1 MKGLHVHGISHAFDG
16 NQVLNNVSFTVPAGE
31 LVCLLGPSGCGK
43 STLLRIAAG
52 LERLQEGRVIIDDEV
67 VAEPT
72 AHVAPEHRRVGL
84 MFQDYALFPHLNV
97 LDNVTFG
104 LPAPKGAPARRRA
117 MELLDQ
123 VGMADHVDKHPH
135 MLSGGQQQRVALA
148 RALAPEP
155 RLLLL
160 DEPFSGLDTSMRAVI
175 REETV
180 SVLRYSGVATLMVT
194 HDPEEAM
201 YMADRIK
208 ILGAGGVVLQQGT
221 PSEVYYHPVDEFVAT
236 LFGPV
241 NRVEGIVS
249 SGGVDSPLGRIDT
262 DGMDDG
268 SEVDVLIRPE
278 GLVLGTEGNGGAGGV
293 PVEVLSTRLL
303 GNSNIIVIQT
313 GGDNGPEFKARVT
326 EDFDPF
332 EAGPIQARIDARHA
346 FVYPKEVSEALIPAV
361 KEGFPAVNEGSV
373 LDPEGNS
380 LWSK

>member
-1 MKGLHVHGISHAFDG
+1 VKGLHIHGVSHAFDG
-16 NQVLNNVSFTVPAGE
+16 LRILNNVSFTVPAGE
-31 LVCLLGPSGCGK
+31 LVCLLGPSGSGK

-67 VAEPT
+67 VADPSSQ
-72 AHVAPEHRRVGL
+72 VAPEHRRIGL

-104 LPAPKGAPARRRA
+104 LPAAKSATARARA
-117 MELLDQ
+117 LDLLEQ
-123 VGMADHVDKHPH
+123 VGMTDHIEKYPH

-148 RALAPEP
+148 RALAPKP

-175 REETV
+175 RKETV
-180 SVLRYSGVATLMVT
+180 SVLRDSGVATLMIT

-208 ILGAGGVVLQQGT
+208 ILGNGGRVLQQGT
-221 PSEVYYHPVDEFVAT
+221 PSEIYYHPVDEFVAT

-241 NRVEGIVS
+241 NRFEGIVTA
-249 SGGVDSPLGRIDT
+249 GAVESPLGRIDT
-262 DGMDDG
+262 AGMDEG
-268 SEVDVLIRPE
+268 SKVDVLIRPE
-278 GLVLGTEGNGGAGGV
+278 GLMLGTENGAHGGV

-303 GNSNIIVIQT
+303 GNSNSILLKRA
-313 GGDNGPEFKARVT
+313 GEDGPEFQARVT

-332 EAGPIQARIDARHA
+332 EVGPILARIDARHA
-346 FVYPKEVSEALIPAV
+346 FVYRKEEAEPGPGPVCSQV
-361 KEGFPAVNEGSV
+361 KYGTTADQG
-373 LDPEGNS
+373 G
-380 LWSK
+380 KA